1 MRRVTAPVALS
12 TLFANNSATNTAAKT
27 LTDGELL
34 LVPVTTTDGSG
45 IYEQMGV
52 SSDGHTVSWK
62 LRGISKDSA
71 AGLYS
76 TPEVWET
83 GNTVPTGDVYPK
95 RIQIYVL

>member
-1 MRRVTAPVALS
+1 
-12 TLFANNSATNTAAKT
+12 
-27 LTDGELL
+27 
-34 LVPVTTTDGSG
+34 
-45 IYEQMGV
+45 MGV

-62 LRGISKDSA
+62 LRGISNASA

-83 GNTVPTGDVYPK
+83 GNAVPTGDVYPK